1 MYELQTWV
9 RMAAGNGQDILQ
21 CPRHWQKAELETTG
35 EAQGSWQLAVGPSRG
50 AVPAEMPGSLSLSPR
65 ATAWGRHQLGIR

>member
-9 RMAAGNGQDILQ
+9 RTAVGNGQDILQ

-35 EAQGSWQLAVGPSRG
+35 EAQGSWQPAVGPSR
-50 AVPAEMPGSLSLSPR
+50 VQCLQKCPAP
-65 ATAWGRHQLGIR
+65 